1 MNNKE
6 SNEIIDEGEE
16 MDINEPSDELL
27 EKISLNNDSLN
38 EDFVKLNIYLFNFN
52 VGFKKKI

>member
-1 MNNKE
+1 MDNKE